1 MDATVPPS
9 RRAQRVLERIGL
21 RARIV
26 IERTDGA
33 PPTEA
38 EVEAVR
44 EEIAAFDELETR
56 GDRTVSSS
64 GTWRTRS

>member
-9 RRAQRVLERIGL
+9 RRAQRVLERI
-21 RARIV
+21 V
-26 IERTDGA
+26 IERTDGS

-56 GDRTVSSS
+56 ADRAVSSS
-64 GTWRTRS
+64 GAWRTRS